1 MSPLHNQPAS
11 GGKERPE
18 LVCGLEDPLV
28 LFRAVFTIA
37 GTLARGVVSCLPP
50 ASLRAVLP
58 RPGTFARGVVSGLP
72 PVSFGKAERDGGRT
86 LGIDTPIQP

>member
-1 MSPLHNQPAS
+1 MPELWLEDCPF
-11 GGKERPE
+11 GLFRPE
-18 LVCGLEDPLV
+18 
-28 LFRAVFTIA
+28 FTIP

-50 ASLRAVLP
+50 VSLRAVLP

-86 LGIDTPIQP
+86 LGIETPIQP